1 MINSQTALIN
11 NGQEQR
17 ARAILAGLDCGDFDA
32 EVSIAELAEL
42 ADTAGAEV
50 LAQVIQKRPNPEPAT
65 VLGDG
70 KIAEIAELAKNLEAD
85 LLIFDVELSASQ
97 IRNIEKITDIRVIDR
112 TMLILDIFAGRA
124 VSNEGKLQVELAQLR
139 YRLPRLAGIGAS
151 LSRLGGGIG
160 TRGPGETQ
168 LETDKRHIYR
178 KIHKLEEELKELE
191 TRRSFSRS
199 RRKKDNVLTAAIVG
213 YTNAGKSTLLNRLT
227 GADVLAEN
235 KLFATLDLTSRGI
248 ELPDGRTVI
257 LIDTVGLI
265 RRLPHHLVEAFK
277 STLEEAA
284 SADIILHVCDASDPD
299 AADKIQT
306 TEKILAEL
314 GCGEIPVVNVL
325 NKCDLLEMGIPENE
339 TTVKISA
346 KTGEGFDRLLEAI
359 SRNLPESSKRM
370 SLLFPYDKGGLIA
383 KIRNTG
389 KVLSEE
395 YTENGILVD
404 ALVDITIMSEIEQF
418 KTE

>member
-11 NGQEQR
+11 NGQEQC

-151 LSRLGGGIG
+151 L
-160 TRGPGETQ
+160 
-168 LETDKRHIYR
+168 
-178 KIHKLEEELKELE
+178 
-191 TRRSFSRS
+191 
-199 RRKKDNVLTAAIVG
+199 
-213 YTNAGKSTLLNRLT
+213 
-227 GADVLAEN
+227 LAE
-235 KLFATLDLTSRGI
+235 
-248 ELPDGRTVI
+248 P
-257 LIDTVGLI
+257 
-265 RRLPHHLVEAFK
+265 K
-277 STLEEAA
+277 SHAQQY
-284 SADIILHVCDASDPD
+284 V
-299 AADKIQT
+299 
-306 TEKILAEL
+306 
-314 GCGEIPVVNVL
+314 
-325 NKCDLLEMGIPENE
+325 
-339 TTVKISA
+339 
-346 KTGEGFDRLLEAI
+346 
-359 SRNLPESSKRM
+359 
-370 SLLFPYDKGGLIA
+370 
-383 KIRNTG
+383 
-389 KVLSEE
+389 
-395 YTENGILVD
+395 
-404 ALVDITIMSEIEQF
+404 
-418 KTE
+418 